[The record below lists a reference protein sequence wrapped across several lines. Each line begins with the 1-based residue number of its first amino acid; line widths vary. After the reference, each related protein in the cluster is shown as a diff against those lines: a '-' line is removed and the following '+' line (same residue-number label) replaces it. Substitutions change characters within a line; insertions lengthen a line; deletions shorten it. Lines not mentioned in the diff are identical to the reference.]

1 MSEEEIINKINY
13 MINNWHRSVVEINI
27 KWIQALLD
35 LYNHEKATS
44 HHLQN
49 ELDKANAKIIELNK
63 KIQDKITEIKNKPIE
78 DEDMLILVSQAKLDT
93 VISLESILEEG
104 TNEVK

>member
-1 MSEEEIINKINY
+1 MSEDEEIIKECNKLLVTLSLHHIDGR
-13 MINNWHRSVVEINI
+13 I
-27 KWIQALLD
+27 IQALLD

-78 DEDMLILVSQAKLDT
+78 DEDMLITASQAKVDI
-93 VISLESILEEG
+93 VIALESILEEG